1 MTFFC
6 HVLPE
11 EKFEL
16 KRLPQTMKLAR
27 KTLTCPS
34 PGQDSASRTTSAGGS
49 IPLSPTHCGPICG
62 PTVHGSRY
70 PARTAQ
76 DLPPRRETDADWTAR
91 RGAVPTVSQHELS
104 NSSSGR
110 VTSLSHSEWPRSRA
124 RLAGTRRCRLGREG
138 GRAGGC
144 DRVGRLPLTCRRG
157 RVWRWLGRFPPR
169 RAELKRK
176 RGPSVRRW

>member
-49 IPLSPTHCGPICG
+49 IPLSSTHCGPICG

-76 DLPPRRETDADWTAR
+76 DLPPRSQTDADWTAR

-104 NSSSGR
+104 DSSSGR

-124 RLAGTRRCRLGREG
+124 RLAGTRRCRL
-138 GRAGGC
+138 
-144 DRVGRLPLTCRRG
+144 PLTCRRG
-157 RVWRWLGRFPPR
+157 RVWRWLGRVPPR

>member
-1 MTFFC
+1 MTFC

-49 IPLSPTHCGPICG
+49 IPLSSTHCGPICG

-157 RVWRWLGRFPPR
+157 RVWRWLGRVPPR